1 MGRNKKKST
10 NFQQLIH
17 QIGRLSKCDCR
28 VTVQIQLNYKIHMNI
43 VFIFHEFYLPTT
55 WLTFENFVFVTFTRI
70 YYSLKIVIHSKSRVI
85 FSMEVIIFHLF
96 ICIAPHST
104 LQRLLK
110 YI

>member
-1 MGRNKKKST
+1 MRRNKKKST

-43 VFIFHEFYLPTT
+43 VLFFHEYYLPTT

-70 YYSLKIVIHSKSRVI
+70 YYSLKILVPSKSRVI
-85 FSMEVIIFHLF
+85 FSVELIIFHFLF
-96 ICIAPHST
+96 V
-104 LQRLLK
+104 LRLIQQHLLE